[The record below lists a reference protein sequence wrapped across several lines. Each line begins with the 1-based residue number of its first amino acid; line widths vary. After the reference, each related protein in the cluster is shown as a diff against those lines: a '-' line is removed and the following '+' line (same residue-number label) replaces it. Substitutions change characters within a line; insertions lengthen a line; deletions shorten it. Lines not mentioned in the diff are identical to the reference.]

1 MRICGAGWE
10 GGNKKNH
17 KKDLR
22 GPAQRGN
29 GRPDRRGTHTRK
41 PDNSIKEGV
50 RIISEETVTQK
61 E

>member
-1 MRICGAGWE
+1 VVQDGKAAIRRITKGLE
-10 GGNKKNH
+10 G
-17 KKDLR
+17 
-22 GPAQRGN
+22 
-29 GRPDRRGTHTRK
+29 DRLIEVTEGLTEGELILVK